1 MCAGV
6 GDFVD
11 PGDDAVGVDQ
21 ERDALRI
28 VRVGFVGATFDA
40 VSVANKAI
48 DVGQQPEAELF
59 VRRERVVVGRC
70 VERCADDRGVEFVE
84 LWASVTEALAFARST
99 AGRRFGIPPQYD
111 PRAAQVLEAHDAL
124 VLIQQREVRGGV
136 TRCEHDEILTVM
148 VRDATPTD
156 LRSSARHRW

>member
-6 GDFVD
+6 GDLVD
-11 PGDDAVGVDQ
+11 PSDHAVGIDQ

-28 VRVGFVGATFDA
+28 VRVGFVGVTFDA
-40 VSVANKAI
+40 VRATNKAI
-48 DVGQQPEAELF
+48 DIGQQPEAELF

-84 LWASVTEALAFARST
+84 LWASVTEALSFARST
-99 AGRRFGIPPQYD
+99 GGRRFGIPPQHD

-124 VLIQQREVRGGV
+124 VLIQQREVGGGV
-136 TRCEHDEILTVM
+136 TRCQHDGILTLRVG
-148 VRDATPTD
+148 DATPMD
-156 LRSSARHRW
+156 LRSSARHT